1 MPNQVEDKKKILLRV
16 KRIIG
21 QAQAIENALESN
33 VECGAILQQICSV
46 RGAINGLMNEMLEVH
61 LKDTL
66 VSGETTEQQRRE
78 ELTEIAKIL
87 KSYLK

>member
-1 MPNQVEDKKKILLRV
+1 MPNQIEDKRKILLRV
-16 KRIIG
+16 KRIKG
-21 QAQAIENALESN
+21 QVQALETALEDG

-66 VSGETTEQQRRE
+66 VTGETTEQERRD

>member
-1 MPNQVEDKKKILLRV
+1 MPNQVEDKKRFFYASERSKVRR
-16 KRIIG
+16 KRLKK
-21 QAQAIENALESN
+21 ALEDN

-66 VSGETTEQQRRE
+66 VSGETTEQQRKE
-78 ELTEIAKIL
+78 ELAEIAKIL